1 MFNAQLFSNVLK
13 NIVFYY
19 DSIRD
24 FSKASGFNRTSLSE
38 YIRCRVKNPPSPEV
52 LKKIADNSN
61 GTVSYIELMQIC
73 GYLREDYVYPECDTR
88 YNQGKLIKILRQ
100 MQGDKSLNDFA
111 RDIDVD
117 SSILSRIMTYN
128 RTNPPSPRTLRKIA
142 NCSYGITTYVELL
155 LVCGY
160 LTEEDI
166 IEINGNKVE
175 DDNKL
180 CVDLEISNLRIPNFE
195 ETEEK
200 VKNLVSLLERA
211 DELIKSLS
219 KK

>member
-1 MFNAQLFSNVLK
+1 MFNKDKFSEILYRIYKSYDNQRDFAKKTGVNRSYLSRYINQKIDSPPKPGILK
-13 NIVFYY
+13 RIASNSFGITSYMELMQVCGYLREDYNYEVNLMFDKEKFSKILRKINCKY

-24 FSKASGFNRTSLSE
+24 FSKVSGFNRTSLSE
-38 YIRCRVKNPPSPEV
+38 YIRCEVRNPPS
-52 LKKIADNSN
+52 S
-61 GTVSYIELMQIC
+61 M
-73 GYLREDYVYPECDTR
+73 
-88 YNQGKLIKILRQ
+88 
-100 MQGDKSLNDFA
+100 
-111 RDIDVD
+111 
-117 SSILSRIMTYN
+117 
-128 RTNPPSPRTLRKIA
+128 TLRKIA

-166 IEINGNKVE
+166 IEINSNKVE

>member
-1 MFNAQLFSNVLK
+1 MFNKDKFSEILYK
-13 NIVFYY
+13 IYKSY
-19 DSIRD
+19 DNQRD
-24 FSKASGFNRTSLSE
+24 FAKKTGVNRSYLSR
-38 YIRCRVKNPPSPEV
+38 YINQKIDNPPKPGI
-52 LKKIADNSN
+52 LKRIASNSF
-61 GTVSYIELMQIC
+61 GITSYMELMQVC
-73 GYLREDYVYPECDTR
+73 GYLREDYIYPEFDTR
-88 YNQGKLIKILRQ
+88 YNQGKLIKILKQ

-111 RDIDVD
+111 KDIDVY
-117 SSILSRIMTYN
+117 SSTLSRIMTYN
-128 RTNPPSPRTLRKIA
+128 RTNPPSPMTLRKIA
-142 NCSYGITTYVELL
+142 NSSYGITTYVELL

-166 IEINGNKVE
+166 IEINSNKVE